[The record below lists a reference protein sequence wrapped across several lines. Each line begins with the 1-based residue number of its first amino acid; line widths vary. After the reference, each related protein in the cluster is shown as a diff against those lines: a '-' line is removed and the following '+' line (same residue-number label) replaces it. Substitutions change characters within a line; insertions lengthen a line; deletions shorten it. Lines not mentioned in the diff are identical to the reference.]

1 MRNVNETKKE
11 RMYQTSRKE
20 QFIEWFRWGVAN
32 GDCDSALWM
41 INYLNKRYEHNTEEK
56 IWLCWLYGNTY
67 YLPTSWLLKQEF
79 PDEELASYERLDK
92 WNTENYKRLRYQ
104 TDTKWSKG
112 HLPKMY
118 QSYHEW
124 LGGKTQLERIN
135 EFVTD
140 DEQETFD
147 NLWKEV
153 KKKWFKFGRYTAW
166 FYLQTLKHTVSISM
180 EPATL
185 MLNDYSGSKSHRN
198 GLIYALGLEG
208 SGWLNKKLTIDQY
221 QFLEGEASEILEEC
235 HRRFPELKGQMD
247 RFAMETS
254 LCSFKKLFRESRG
267 RYMGYYLDRQSEE
280 IMRVEKDGWFG
291 VDWEVLWDGR
301 EEVIGEPLAPL
312 YGRVDKSK
320 MKLFV
325 EEGRFHY
332 KSDRIHRVSS
342 VRKVNSNETV
352 NV

>member
-1 MRNVNETKKE
+1 MH
-11 RMYQTSRKE
+11 QTSRKE

-32 GDCDSALWM
+32 GDCDPALWM

-112 HLPKMY
+112 HLPVMY

-153 KKKWFKFGRYTAW
+153 KKKWFKFGRYTTW
-166 FYLQTLKHTVSISM
+166 FYLQTLKHTAGISM

-198 GLIYALGLEG
+198 GLIYALGLEE
-208 SGWLNKKLTIDQY
+208 SGWLNKKLTPDQY
-221 QFLEGEASEILEEC
+221 QFLEKEASEILEEC
-235 HRRFPELKGQMD
+235 HRRFPELKEQMD

-254 LCSFKKLFRESRG
+254 LCSFKKLFRVSRG

-280 IMRVEKDGWFG
+280 IMKVEKDGWFG

-312 YGRVDKSK
+312 HGQVDKSK

-332 KSDRIHRVSS
+332 ESDRIRRSALFGQEYPY
-342 VRKVNSNETV
+342 ETV